1 VSLKLVIG
9 LVLSA
14 AQPVAAERSILADVP
29 AIAPFDASELTAAL
43 RVRLARE
50 GSPVTV
56 RVLSTAT
63 GVRVEVS
70 TTENAI
76 ERGGAREVAL
86 DGLTG
91 ETAARMVALAADDLM
106 LDELALPPV
115 EPRVAAPR
123 IITVGVVGAGA
134 AWDDLFGAVTLDV
147 ARARGSWLAALDLG
161 GATLVGGP
169 INLSAAVVRLSAGYR
184 LGYVELRAGATF
196 APLVVSDGDGDSTV
210 LVGGGASARLRIPL
224 GGGLRAVLA
233 AGVDV
238 FATRTQYLVEGMPTL
253 TTPRTAPWFGAGIEV
268 AP

>member
-1 VSLKLVIG
+1 MSLKLVIG

-14 AQPVAAERSILADVP
+14 AQPAAAERSILADVP
-29 AIAPFDASELTAAL
+29 AMAPFDARELAAAL

-50 GSPVTV
+50 GAPVTV
-56 RVLSTAT
+56 RVLATAT

-76 ERGGAREVAL
+76 ERGGAREVSL
-86 DGLTG
+86 EGLTG

-106 LDELALPPV
+106 LDELALPPIA
-115 EPRVAAPR
+115 PRVAATR
-123 IITVGVVGAGA
+123 ITTVSVVGAAA

-147 ARARGSWLAALDLG
+147 ARQRGPWIAALDLG

-184 LGYVELRAGATF
+184 VSWLELRAGATF
-196 APLVVSDGDGDSTV
+196 APLIVSDGDGDSTV
-210 LVGGGASARLRIPL
+210 LVGGGASARLRVPL
-224 GGGLRAVLA
+224 GDGVRAVIA
-233 AGVDV
+233 AGADV
-238 FATRTQYLVEGMPTL
+238 FATRTQYLVDGMPTL

-268 AP
+268 TP